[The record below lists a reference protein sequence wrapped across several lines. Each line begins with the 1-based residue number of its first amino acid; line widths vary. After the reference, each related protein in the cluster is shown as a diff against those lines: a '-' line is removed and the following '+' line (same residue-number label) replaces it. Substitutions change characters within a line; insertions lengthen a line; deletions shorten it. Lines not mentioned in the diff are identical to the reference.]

1 MMKIVYC
8 LHATFNS
15 GGMER
20 IVIDK
25 VNYLAEKGY
34 EVYII
39 TTEQQGRTSFY
50 AISPK
55 AQRIDL
61 SINYSSDNGCLW
73 KKVLFYHFRRLRHRI
88 LLTSILKKI
97 QPDITISTFGNEVT
111 FLHKIKYGGKKILE
125 IHFSKQFRLQLNR
138 KGIWRY
144 IDLYRTYSDEKLVR
158 KYDAFVVLT
167 KEDRQHWGNSHNI
180 TVIPNFIKV
189 IPEQRSEVVQKRVL
203 AVGRLSYQKGFD
215 RLINIWEVIYRKHK
229 EWSLDIYGS
238 GEERGNL
245 LNLIEQKG
253 LSKTIT
259 IHNSV
264 SDLSQ
269 IYVQSSIY
277 VLTSRY
283 EGFPMVLLE
292 AMSFGLPI
300 VSYQC
305 QCGPADLISNG
316 CDGFLIEENDVDTFI
331 EKLSLLMDDFN
342 VRRMISNNTMRKIN
356 KFRQEFIMPIW
367 EELFEQILN
376 QDNKIVQL

>member
-25 VNYLAEKGY
+25 ANYLADKGY
-34 EVYII
+34 EVYIV
-39 TTEQQGRTSFY
+39 TTEQRGRNSFY
-50 AISPK
+50 VLAPSVKI
-55 AQRIDL
+55 IDL
-61 SINYSSDNGCLW
+61 AVNYSLDNGCLW
-73 KKVLFYHFRRLRHRI
+73 KKVLFHHFRRLRHRM
-88 LLTSILKKI
+88 LLTSVLKKI

-111 FLHKIKYGGKKILE
+111 FLHKIKYGGRKILE

-138 KGIWRY
+138 SGIWRY
-144 IDLYRTYSDEKLVR
+144 IDLYRTYLDERLVC
-158 KYDAFVVLT
+158 KYDSFVVLT
-167 KEDRQHWGNSHNI
+167 EEDKRYWGNIPNI

-189 IPEQRSEVVQKRVL
+189 IPKLRSEVIQKKVL

-215 RLINIWEVIYRKHK
+215 RLIEIWDVIHRKHK

-238 GEERGNL
+238 GEERDNL

-259 IHNSV
+259 IHNPV

-269 IYVQSSIY
+269 IYAQSSIY

-305 QCGPADLISNG
+305 QCGPADLISNAY
-316 CDGFLIEENDVDTFI
+316 DGFLIKEDDTEAFI
-331 EKLSLLMDDFN
+331 EKLSFLMDDFDM
-342 VRRMISNNTMRKIN
+342 RKIISNNTLEKIN
-356 KFRQEFIMPIW
+356 KFRQDIIMSKW
-367 EELFEQILN
+367 EILFMKTMGS
-376 QDNKIVQL
+376 DKIY

>member
-1 MMKIVYC
+1 MRIAYC

-25 VNYLAEKGY
+25 ANYLAEKGY
-34 EVYII
+34 EIYII
-39 TTEQQGRTSFY
+39 TTEQKGRNSFFVL
-50 AISPK
+50 SPTIK
-55 AQRIDL
+55 RIDL
-61 SINYSSDNGCLW
+61 AVNYSSDNGCLW
-73 KKVLFYHFRRLRHRI
+73 KKALFYHFRKLRHRM
-88 LLTSILKKI
+88 LLTSVLKKI

-111 FLHKIKYGGKKILE
+111 FLHKIKYGGRKILE

-158 KYDAFVVLT
+158 KYDSFVVLT
-167 KEDRQHWGNSHNI
+167 EEDKQYWGNIPNI
-180 TVIPNFIKV
+180 KVIPNFIKV
-189 IPEQRSEVVQKRVL
+189 IPKLRSEVVQKKVL

-238 GEERGNL
+238 GEERDNL
-245 LNLIEQKG
+245 LSLIAQKG

-269 IYVQSSIY
+269 IYAQSSIY

-316 CDGFLIEENDVDTFI
+316 CDGFLIKENDVDAFI
-331 EKLSLLMDDFN
+331 EKLSLLMDDYN
-342 VRRMISNNTMRKIN
+342 MRKTISNNTMGKI
-356 KFRQEFIMPIW
+356 KGFCQDIIMSEW
-367 EELFEQILN
+367 ERLFMQI
-376 QDNKIVQL
+376 VSV